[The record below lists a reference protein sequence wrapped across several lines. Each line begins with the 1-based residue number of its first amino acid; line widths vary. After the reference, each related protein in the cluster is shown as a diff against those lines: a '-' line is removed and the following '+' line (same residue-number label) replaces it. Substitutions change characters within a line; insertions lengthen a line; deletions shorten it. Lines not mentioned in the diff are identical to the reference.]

1 MCSSHIRP
9 RNVLWGHSSAGRASD
24 LHSEGHRFD
33 PDWLHQTPN
42 FMIYSIFLSLF
53 FLISIYLI
61 FKNTSIRPGF
71 KELFLLNRAFFRKEK
86 ENPLF
91 EEGDRVKVW
100 LYLSLSSFLLLPLIW
115 GLSLFLK
122 TDFNVIIV
130 ILWMF
135 WVYNWLKYIL
145 QEKKKKEKK
154 AF

>member
-1 MCSSHIRP
+1 M
-9 RNVLWGHSSAGRASD
+9 
-24 LHSEGHRFD
+24 
-33 PDWLHQTPN
+33 
-42 FMIYSIFLSLF
+42 
-53 FLISIYLI
+53 
-61 FKNTSIRPGF
+61 
-71 KELFLLNRAFFRKEK
+71 
-86 ENPLF
+86 
-91 EEGDRVKVW
+91 KVW